1 MRIRYI
7 IYSIVLLGLTFSFIG
22 CQSEDNSNID
32 GKEHIL
38 SLSPTVQDMAEQA
51 LTRSLNSFFYD
62 GDQIDV
68 NITTSRSA
76 TIQSFTYTYGAATN
90 IFSGDFRFN
99 LDNTSISKLEALWP
113 SKDVR
118 DEGLITDQ
126 RELKNYQKA
135 DRLKAEA
142 STINIMPTAEPIPL
156 AFKHEQ
162 SRLTFRLAG
171 QNANGLTIKDLI
183 LELQADVDNNGTKE
197 KTAFWAYCKADGTA
211 ELILPENVQIGSA
224 LADGGRMMVG
234 LVTVAGATANSTYRG
249 AIYIPNSTNIQTV
262 ASTDYLV
269 TLTPE
274 GYNLTASITIRGFSQ
289 DEGHVGIPIQMPKYN
304 SATGKYE
311 IVNTLQLVTLS
322 LLLKGGYIKN
332 QDPNTWKSYQYF
344 LDGAVVMTDNA
355 KQYYKPVDLALKGI
369 LFDGVT
375 TIKDAQNN
383 DFNLFE

>member
-76 TIQSFTYTYGAATN
+76 TIQSFSYTYGAATN

-126 RELKNYQKA
+126 RELKDYQKA
-135 DRLKAEA
+135 DRLKAQA

-171 QNANGLTIKDLI
+171 QNANGLVIKDLI
-183 LELQADVDNNGTKE
+183 LELTYNSDKLS
-197 KTAFWAYCKADGTA
+197 FWAYCKADGTA
-211 ELILPENVQIGSA
+211 ELILPESDQIGSS
-224 LADGGRMMVG
+224 LADGGRTMVG
-234 LVTVAGATANSTYRG
+234 LVTVAGATAYSTYRG

-262 ASTDYLV
+262 ANTDYLV

-274 GYNLTASITIRGFSQ
+274 GYNLTASITIRGFSE

-311 IVNTLQLVTLS
+311 ITSTLQLVTLS
-322 LLLKGGYIKN
+322 LLLKGGYIKD
-332 QDPNTWKSYQYF
+332 QDASVWRSYQYS
-344 LDGAVVMTDNA
+344 LDSAVTMTDNG
-355 KQYYKPVDLALKGI
+355 KQYYKPIDVALKGI
-369 LFDGVT
+369 FFDGVT
-375 TIKDAQNN
+375 AIKDAQNN

>member
-1 MRIRYI
+1 MRIQSI
-7 IYSIVLLGLTFSFIG
+7 IYTTVLLGLISSFIG
-22 CQSEDNSNID
+22 CQSENDSNMD
-32 GKEHIL
+32 GKEQTL
-38 SLSPTVQDMAEQA
+38 SLSPTVQDMISQA

-68 NITTSRSA
+68 NIITSRSA

-171 QNANGLTIKDLI
+171 QNANGLIIKDLI
-183 LELQADVDNNGTKE
+183 LELTYNSN
-197 KTAFWAYCKADGTA
+197 KTAFWAYCKTDGTA
-211 ELILPENVQIGSA
+211 ELILPESVQIGPA

-234 LVTVAGATANSTYRG
+234 LVTVASATANSTYRG
-249 AIYIPNSTNIQTV
+249 VIYIPNKTNIQTI

-289 DEGHVGIPIQMPKYN
+289 DEGYVGIPIQMPKYN

-311 IVNTLQLVTLS
+311 ITSTLQLVTLS
-322 LLLKGGYIKN
+322 LLLKGGYIKD
-332 QDPNTWKSYQYF
+332 QDASVWRSYQYS
-344 LDGAVVMTDNA
+344 LDSAVTMTDNG
-355 KQYYKPVDLALKGI
+355 KKYYKPIDVALKGI
-369 LFDGVT
+369 FFDGVT
-375 TIKDAQNN
+375 AIKDAQNN

>member
-51 LTRSLNSFFYD
+51 LTRGLNSFFYD

-76 TIQSFTYTYGAATN
+76 TIQSFSYTYGAATN

-126 RELKNYQKA
+126 RELKDYQKA

-171 QNANGLTIKDLI
+171 QNANGLVIKDLI
-183 LELQADVDNNGTKE
+183 LELTYNSDKL
-197 KTAFWAYCKADGTA
+197 AFWAYCKADGTA
-211 ELILPENVQIGSA
+211 ELILPENVQIRSA

-355 KQYYKPVDLALKGI
+355 KQYYKPMDLALKGI

>member
-76 TIQSFTYTYGAATN
+76 TIQSFSYTYGAATN

-126 RELKNYQKA
+126 RELKDYQKA
-135 DRLKAEA
+135 DRLKAQA

-171 QNANGLTIKDLI
+171 QNANGLVIKDLI
-183 LELQADVDNNGTKE
+183 LELTYNSDKL
-197 KTAFWAYCKADGTA
+197 AFWAYCKADGTA
-211 ELILPENVQIGSA
+211 ELILPENVQIRSA

-322 LLLKGGYIKN
+322 LLLKGGYIKD
-332 QDPNTWKSYQYF
+332 QDPSVWRSYQYS
-344 LDGAVVMTDNA
+344 LDSAVTMTDNG
-355 KQYYKPVDLALKGI
+355 KQYYKPIDVALKGI
-369 LFDGVT
+369 FYDGVT
-375 TIKDAQNN
+375 AIKDAQNN

>member
-7 IYSIVLLGLTFSFIG
+7 IYTIVLLGLTFSFIG
-22 CQSEDNSNID
+22 CQSENDSNMD
-32 GKEHIL
+32 GKEQTL
-38 SLSPTVQDMAEQA
+38 SLSPTVQDMISQA

-68 NITTSRSA
+68 NIITSRSA

-162 SRLTFRLAG
+162 SRLTFCLAG
-171 QNANGLTIKDLI
+171 QNANGLIIKDLI
-183 LELQADVDNNGTKE
+183 LELTYNSN
-197 KTAFWAYCKADGTA
+197 KTAFWAYCKTDGTA
-211 ELILPENVQIGSA
+211 ELILPESVQIGPA

-249 AIYIPNSTNIQTV
+249 VIYIPNKTNIQTI

-289 DEGHVGIPIQMPKYN
+289 DEGYVGIPIQMPKYN

-311 IVNTLQLVTLS
+311 ITSTLQLVTLS
-322 LLLKGGYIKN
+322 LLLKGGYIKD
-332 QDPNTWKSYQYF
+332 QDASVWRSYQYS
-344 LDGAVVMTDNA
+344 LDSAVTMTDNG
-355 KQYYKPVDLALKGI
+355 KQYYKPIDVALKGI
-369 LFDGVT
+369 FFDGVT
-375 TIKDAQNN
+375 AIKDAQNN

>member
-1 MRIRYI
+1 MRIQSI
-7 IYSIVLLGLTFSFIG
+7 IYTIVLLGLTSSFIG
-22 CQSEDNSNID
+22 CQSENDSNVD
-32 GKEHIL
+32 GKEHTL
-38 SLSPTVQDMAEQA
+38 SLSPTVQDMTSQA

-76 TIQSFTYTYGAATN
+76 TIQNFTYTYGAATN

-99 LDNTSISKLEALWP
+99 LDNTHVSKLEALWP

-126 RELKNYQKA
+126 RELKDYQKA

-142 STINIMPTAEPIPL
+142 STINIMPTAEAIPL

-171 QNANGLTIKDLI
+171 QNANGLVIKDLI
-183 LELQADVDNNGTKE
+183 LELIYNSN

-211 ELILPENVQIGSA
+211 ELILPENVQIGPD
-224 LADGGRMMVG
+224 LADEGRMMIG

-249 AIYIPNSTNIQTV
+249 AIYIPNKTNIQTV

-289 DEGHVGIPIQMPKYN
+289 DEGYVGIPIQMPKYN
-304 SATGKYE
+304 SATDKYE
-311 IVNTLQLVTLS
+311 ITNTLQLVTLS
-322 LLLKGGYIKN
+322 LLLKGGYIKDQN
-332 QDPNTWKSYQYF
+332 AATWKSYQYS
-344 LDGAVVMTDNA
+344 LDSAVAMTDNG
-355 KQYYKPVDLALKGI
+355 KQYYKPIDVALKGI

>member
-1 MRIRYI
+1 MRIQSI
-7 IYSIVLLGLTFSFIG
+7 IYTTVLLGLTSSFIG
-22 CQSEDNSNID
+22 CQSENDSNID
-32 GKEHIL
+32 GTEHIL

-51 LTRSLNSFFYD
+51 LTRGLNSFFYD

-126 RELKNYQKA
+126 RELKDYQKA

-171 QNANGLTIKDLI
+171 QNANGLVIKDLI
-183 LELQADVDNNGTKE
+183 LELTYNSDKL
-197 KTAFWAYCKADGTA
+197 AFWAYCKADGTA
-211 ELILPENVQIGSA
+211 ELILPENVQIGSP

-311 IVNTLQLVTLS
+311 ITSTLQLVTLS
-322 LLLKGGYIKN
+322 LLLKGGYIKD
-332 QDPNTWKSYQYF
+332 QDASVWRSYQYS
-344 LDGAVVMTDNA
+344 LDSAVTMTDNG
-355 KQYYKPVDLALKGI
+355 KQYYKPIDVALKGI
-369 LFDGVT
+369 FFDGVT
-375 TIKDAQNN
+375 AIKDAQNN